1 MTVLGIL
8 GLSGLV
14 LFLLWFSNE
23 LVKENDELEQK
34 LGVRRN
40 KTEYD
45 YDLVTYKNSIFIDV
59 R

>member
-14 LFLLWFSNE
+14 LFLLWFSGE
-23 LVKENDELEQK
+23 LVKENDELKQK
-34 LGVRRN
+34 WGVRRN

>member
-14 LFLLWFSNE
+14 LFLLWFSRE
-23 LVKENDELEQK
+23 LVKENDELKQK
-34 LGVRRN
+34 WGVRRH

>member
-14 LFLLWFSNE
+14 LFLLWFSGE
-23 LVKENDELEQK
+23 LVKENDELKQK
-34 LGVRRN
+34 WGVRRN

-45 YDLVTYKNSIFIDV
+45 YDLVMYKNSIFIDV

>member
-1 MTVLGIL
+1 MELLVSCLVIL
-8 GLSGLV
+8 GVSVLV
-14 LFLLWFSNE
+14 LTYSATLGNE
-23 LVKENDELEQK
+23 EKQK
-34 LGVRRN
+34 WGVRRH